1 MTTAIREALSQ
12 AFEIWQTEAE
22 YKQAQTPTPTIKPEE
37 QQMQPELPFIPSE
50 PPKPK
55 AQLIFEWVSAS
66 PGATIHDTV
75 KALKP
80 TILPETTSSY
90 IYQMIKHRMLRRD
103 ADTLGLY
110 ALVPKYSP
118 VKVNPKTKRR
128 LNKAPAPTKQAAP
141 MPQPK
146 PTPTPQPEPTP
157 TPAPAPTLQSTPAP
171 APTPRPQQT
180 PQIPQ
185 VERAFTTEEEVD
197 SILALLNVRTAKALR
212 DALNEIFKGI

>member
-22 YKQAQTPTPTIKPEE
+22 YKQAQAQFKQAQAQSQPSTIKPEE

-75 KALKP
+75 KALMP
-80 TILPETTSSY
+80 AILPETTSSY

-128 LNKAPAPTKQAAP
+128 LNKAPTPTKPPKQAAP
-141 MPQPK
+141 MPQP
-146 PTPTPQPEPTP
+146 EPT
-157 TPAPAPTLQSTPAP
+157 PAPTLQPAP
-171 APTPRPQQT
+171 APTPRPQQA

-185 VERAFTTEEEVD
+185 VERPFTTEEEVD

>member
-12 AFEIWQTEAE
+12 AFEIWQTEAQF
-22 YKQAQTPTPTIKPEE
+22 KQAQTPTPTPTIKPEE

-118 VKVNPKTKRR
+118 VKVNSSAKRR
-128 LNKAPAPTKQAAP
+128 LNKAPTPTKPPKQAA
-141 MPQPK
+141 PK
-146 PTPTPQPEPTP
+146 PTPTPQPEPTS
-157 TPAPAPTLQSTPAP
+157 APTLQSTPAP